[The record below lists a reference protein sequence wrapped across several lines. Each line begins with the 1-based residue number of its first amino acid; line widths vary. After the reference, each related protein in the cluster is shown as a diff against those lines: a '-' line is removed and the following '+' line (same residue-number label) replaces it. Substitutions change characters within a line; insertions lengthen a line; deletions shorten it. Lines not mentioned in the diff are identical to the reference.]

1 MRPFFLAILV
11 LAPACATSSPCYER
25 LRRSAS
31 EYDEQPPSVS
41 DDRSAAPPGLLD
53 DAPVFESR
61 TELDLESY
69 LAEVLRRNPSLA
81 AARHALGAAIAR
93 YPQVTA
99 LDDPMLGYALAPG
112 SSGSDAV
119 DFAQRIELSQRFPW
133 PGKLRLRGDVAL
145 SEAEAREEDFR
156 TARDQL
162 VLEGKSAFFHLY
174 YVYRAIEINEVN
186 KAILQEFRRSAE
198 TRYAAGTASK
208 QDALQAEVA
217 YDHLLHRGIVLERM
231 RRVALGRANALL
243 NRAPTAELPPPP
255 QALGAPGDREPLD
268 ELLDRSFSARPELAA
283 LVHRLEGQEARLE
296 LAHKEF
302 YPDFTVT
309 GGYNGLWQEDDLRPI
324 VGFGINI
331 PLQRGRRHGAVD
343 QAEAEILRLRAQIAD
358 LSAEV
363 ALEVQEAYELVVEA
377 EHVVR
382 LYESEL
388 VPAAEEN
395 LDVAR
400 TEYAVGGIDFLSLL
414 AAERSLMDAQLAHQ
428 EALSGYHGRVAGLE
442 RAVGWV
448 PGRSAIETESGEE
461 RGDE

>member
-1 MRPFFLAILV
+1 MRSFFVAILV
-11 LAPACATSSPCYER
+11 LAPACATSSPRYER

-31 EYDEQPPSVS
+31 EYVEQPPSVS
-41 DDRSAAPPGLLD
+41 DFRGAAPPRLLD
-53 DAPVFESR
+53 DSPVFEGR
-61 TELDLESY
+61 TELHLERY

-81 AARHALGAAIAR
+81 AARHALDSAIAR

-99 LDDPMLGYALAPG
+99 LDDPMLGYAIAPG
-112 SSGSDAV
+112 SIGSDAV

-133 PGKLRLRGDVAL
+133 PGKLGLRGEVAL
-145 SEAEAREEDFR
+145 SEAEAREEDLR

-162 VLEGKSAFFHLY
+162 LREGKSAFFRLY

-186 KAILQEFRRSAE
+186 KAILLEFQRAAE

-231 RRVALGRANALL
+231 RRVALGRSNALL

-255 QALGAPGDREPLD
+255 QALGAPGDREPLE
-268 ELLDRSFSARPELAA
+268 ELLDRSLSARPELAA
-283 LVHRLEGQEARLE
+283 LVHRLAGQEATLE

-309 GGYNGLWQEDDLRPI
+309 GGYNSLWQEDDLRPI

-331 PLQRGRRHGAVD
+331 PLQRGRRHAGVD
-343 QAEAEILRLRAQIAD
+343 QAEAEILRLRARIAD

-377 EHVVR
+377 EHVVH

-388 VPAAEEN
+388 VPAAGEN
-395 LDVAR
+395 LDAAR
-400 TEYAVGGIDFLSLL
+400 TEYAAGAIDFLSLL
-414 AAERSLMDAQLAHQ
+414 AAERSLMDAQVAHQ
-428 EALSGYHGRVAGLE
+428 EALSGYHERVADLE
-442 RAVGWV
+442 RAVG
-448 PGRSAIETESGEE
+448 RSPDRSGIGSEDREE